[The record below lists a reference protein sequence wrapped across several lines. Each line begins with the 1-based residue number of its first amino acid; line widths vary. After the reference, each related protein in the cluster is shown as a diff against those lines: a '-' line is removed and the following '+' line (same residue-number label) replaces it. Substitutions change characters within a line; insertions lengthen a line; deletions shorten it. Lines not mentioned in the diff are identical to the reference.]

1 MNLKKFFQNAYSNQY
16 SKAKTIKDFWSKF
29 EKPYLRY
36 FLFGSLSVF
45 IFIILF
51 FSTLFA
57 ILIIFKTQYINE
69 VYQSVSNNNITNAE
83 PNVILNF
90 AHNNFNGELISSSIL
105 LIISFAMTAKYIYS
119 LKDVFK
125 KKSLLYLSTLANNIL
140 YLYVIYKIVML
151 IYQLVRFKLVI
162 DFINFPIL
170 SSLFI
175 INIILPLL
183 LALMY
188 IVFVSRLKKLK
199 ITSWRI
205 NQYENLKKTEEFLKN
220 NPTDLNNIFKNIFG
234 NANVFYEDNKEN
246 NATDNITESKST
258 TQANENL
265 TEEEIKINQ
274 ERKKLSELNNTTL
287 YEIAQKL
294 YISGYEQMSRDEIIE
309 TILKTLNKK

>member
-1 MNLKKFFQNAYSNQY
+1 MNLKNFFQNAYSNQY

-51 FSTLFA
+51 FSILFT

-83 PNVILNF
+83 PSVILNF